1 MAAANEQD
9 IDSLL
14 AEIARSQGGA
24 ASQFPSDTMTQAILE
39 RLREEVAKVYQES
52 QGGSGGG
59 AGDGREEGGAAEG
72 AHASP
77 RARVQVRHPLPVE
90 LWRRAHEVEGK
101 AKPVR
106 AWAAGL
112 GVGAPGRTRVQGPAL
127 GPERMQKGGGVPP
140 RSLHAPPALSEPT
153 ASHPIFFHLPFF
165 TRHPRKQA
173 LKMTKTDF
181 DGVVSR
187 LNKAA
192 ERQQAVLLEK
202 QRQREVEELSG
213 LSFRPTISEHSKS
226 IVRRRQDL
234 GAPLRDRVEELMRL
248 QKAKRDKA
256 KADVERDELRELTF
270 KPKLNPDRRGAHGG
284 GAGADSGAGEGAEG
298 ARRTTGH
305 LMQYD
310 IDRRIRAEQRKML
323 ITEME
328 SRDLTFSPAINR
340 NSLRIVERMKAQ
352 LAEGGGE
359 GGGSSAG
366 AGAGAGAG
374 ASTAPATMPH
384 DFMPG
389 HEQEKFK
396 PRILQRSLSLAH
408 ARIESE
414 GGLSVVERLYKAPP
428 AGAAGGGSG
437 AGGSGSVGTP
447 GLARLQPTPLNP
459 SDVPVVLPGVPK
471 PWTEVA
477 FEPRAHDFILRRLLS
492 GVGRA

>member
-1 MAAANEQD
+1 
-9 IDSLL
+9 
-14 AEIARSQGGA
+14 
-24 ASQFPSDTMTQAILE
+24 
-39 RLREEVAKVYQES
+39 
-52 QGGSGGG
+52 
-59 AGDGREEGGAAEG
+59 
-72 AHASP
+72 
-77 RARVQVRHPLPVE
+77 
-90 LWRRAHEVEGK
+90 
-101 AKPVR
+101 
-106 AWAAGL
+106 
-112 GVGAPGRTRVQGPAL
+112 
-127 GPERMQKGGGVPP
+127 
-140 RSLHAPPALSEPT
+140 
-153 ASHPIFFHLPFF
+153 
-165 TRHPRKQA
+165 
-173 LKMTKTDF
+173 MTKSDF

-284 GAGADSGAGEGAEG
+284 GAGADSGAGESAEG

-359 GGGSSAG
+359 GGGSSGGVGAGVG
-366 AGAGAGAG
+366 AGAGAGSG
-374 ASTAPATMPH
+374 AAPTAPATMPH

-389 HEQEKFK
+389 HEQEKFR
-396 PRILQRSLSLAH
+396 PRILQRSLSLAQ

-428 AGAAGGGSG
+428 AGAAGGGS
-437 AGGSGSVGTP
+437 AGGSGSGSAGTP
-447 GLARLQPTPLNP
+447 GVGLARLQPTPLNP